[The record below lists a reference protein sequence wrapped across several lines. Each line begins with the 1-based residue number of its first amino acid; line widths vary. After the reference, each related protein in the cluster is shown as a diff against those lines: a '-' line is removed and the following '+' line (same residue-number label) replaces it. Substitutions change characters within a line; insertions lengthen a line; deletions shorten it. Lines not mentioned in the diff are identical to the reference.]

1 MLCGYA
7 DATDAGTT
15 VRCLVSVD
23 DVKRARQAMTPDMT
37 HHQIHAGLGQRAR
50 VDTTLL
56 PWVAAPSPGVHRRM
70 VERDG
75 GEVLVLGQDPA
86 TAGADWRAKL
96 GIVLQE
102 SRPLGALTV
111 RETLRLY
118 AAYLPHPR
126 GVDEVIAL
134 VGLEEQADQRAGRL
148 SGGQQRRLD
157 VGVALIGNPE
167 LVFLD
172 EPTTGFDPDARR
184 QFWDVIS
191 GLRDLGTT
199 VFLTT
204 HYMDEAQVLAD
215 RVAVM
220 RDGKVAA
227 LGTPAE
233 LQALRGDV
241 EIRFVLP
248 TGLALDALPQL
259 AKPTLLTGGEVRVET
274 TAATADLAA
283 LCTWAEGRGLE
294 LEGLTVER
302 PTLEDVFLAIA
313 GPAWLAMPWCGAGDA
328 CASDDDRGPVRFGSP
343 GWSVGIAFWLAA
355 SGLSGVVLASGF
367 AKLAIP
373 LGALAALSM
382 AAAVLSLRGKRDL
395 GYLGIATLAAT
406 LGAAALVGWAYD
418 DTEIPAWS
426 FLAMAVAPTAMRIP
440 LPRTWWFAASVR
452 LAIVLLV
459 VGAAGGTAAVKGGM
473 LEPADGQDGS
483 EYDYGYGRL
492 DDGSV
497 FEPPCA

>member
-1 MLCGYA
+1 MPDVPA
-7 DATDAGTT
+7 AIT
-15 VRCLVSVD
+15 VTGL
-23 DVKRARQAMTPDMT
+23 VKRYGDRAVVDGLDLEVEQGEVLAFLGRNG
-37 HHQIHAGLGQRAR
+37 AGK
-50 VDTTLL
+50 TTTTEILE
-56 PWVAAPSPGVHRRM
+56 GYR
-70 VERDG
+70 ERDA

-111 RETLRLY
+111 QETLRLY
-118 AAYLPHPR
+118 AAYFPHPR
-126 GVDEVIAL
+126 PVAEVIRL

-248 TGLALDALPQL
+248 TGLALDSLPQL
-259 AKPTLLTGGEVRVET
+259 SKPTLLTGGEVRVET
-274 TAATADLAA
+274 TAPTADLAA

-313 GPAWLAMPWCGAGDA
+313 GDHAEADA
-328 CASDDDRGPVRFGSP
+328 
-343 GWSVGIAFWLAA
+343 
-355 SGLSGVVLASGF
+355 
-367 AKLAIP
+367 
-373 LGALAALSM
+373 
-382 AAAVLSLRGKRDL
+382 
-395 GYLGIATLAAT
+395 
-406 LGAAALVGWAYD
+406 
-418 DTEIPAWS
+418 
-426 FLAMAVAPTAMRIP
+426 
-440 LPRTWWFAASVR
+440 
-452 LAIVLLV
+452 
-459 VGAAGGTAAVKGGM
+459 
-473 LEPADGQDGS
+473 
-483 EYDYGYGRL
+483 
-492 DDGSV
+492 
-497 FEPPCA
+497 

>member
-1 MLCGYA
+1 
-7 DATDAGTT
+7 
-15 VRCLVSVD
+15 
-23 DVKRARQAMTPDMT
+23 MTPAISVTGLLKRYGDRNVVDGLDLEV
-37 HHQIHAGLGQRAR
+37 QQGEVLAFLGRNGAGK
-50 VDTTLL
+50 TTTTEILE
-56 PWVAAPSPGVHRRM
+56 GYR
-70 VERDG
+70 ERDG

-111 RETLRLY
+111 QETLRLY
-118 AAYLPHPR
+118 AAYFPHPR

-259 AKPTLLTGGEVRVET
+259 SKPTLLTGGEVRVET
-274 TAATADLAA
+274 TAPTADLAA

-313 GPAWLAMPWCGAGDA
+313 GDHAEVDA
-328 CASDDDRGPVRFGSP
+328 
-343 GWSVGIAFWLAA
+343 
-355 SGLSGVVLASGF
+355 
-367 AKLAIP
+367 
-373 LGALAALSM
+373 
-382 AAAVLSLRGKRDL
+382 
-395 GYLGIATLAAT
+395 
-406 LGAAALVGWAYD
+406 
-418 DTEIPAWS
+418 
-426 FLAMAVAPTAMRIP
+426 
-440 LPRTWWFAASVR
+440 
-452 LAIVLLV
+452 
-459 VGAAGGTAAVKGGM
+459 
-473 LEPADGQDGS
+473 
-483 EYDYGYGRL
+483 
-492 DDGSV
+492 
-497 FEPPCA
+497 

>member
-1 MLCGYA
+1 
-7 DATDAGTT
+7 
-15 VRCLVSVD
+15 
-23 DVKRARQAMTPDMT
+23 MTPAISVTGLIKRYGDRNVVDGLDLEV
-37 HHQIHAGLGQRAR
+37 QRGEVLAFLGRNGAGK
-50 VDTTLL
+50 TTTTEILE
-56 PWVAAPSPGVHRRM
+56 GYR
-70 VERDG
+70 ERDG
-75 GEVLVLGQDPA
+75 GDVLVLGEDPA

-118 AAYLPHPR
+118 AAYFPHPR

-259 AKPTLLTGGEVRVET
+259 SKPTLLTGGEVRVET
-274 TAATADLAA
+274 TAPTADLAA

-313 GPAWLAMPWCGAGDA
+313 GDHAEADA
-328 CASDDDRGPVRFGSP
+328 
-343 GWSVGIAFWLAA
+343 
-355 SGLSGVVLASGF
+355 
-367 AKLAIP
+367 
-373 LGALAALSM
+373 
-382 AAAVLSLRGKRDL
+382 
-395 GYLGIATLAAT
+395 
-406 LGAAALVGWAYD
+406 
-418 DTEIPAWS
+418 
-426 FLAMAVAPTAMRIP
+426 
-440 LPRTWWFAASVR
+440 
-452 LAIVLLV
+452 
-459 VGAAGGTAAVKGGM
+459 
-473 LEPADGQDGS
+473 
-483 EYDYGYGRL
+483 
-492 DDGSV
+492 
-497 FEPPCA
+497 

>member
-1 MLCGYA
+1 
-7 DATDAGTT
+7 
-15 VRCLVSVD
+15 
-23 DVKRARQAMTPDMT
+23 MTPAISVTGLLKRYGDRNVVDGLDLEV
-37 HHQIHAGLGQRAR
+37 QQGEVLAFLGRNGAGK
-50 VDTTLL
+50 TTTTEILE
-56 PWVAAPSPGVHRRM
+56 GYR
-70 VERDG
+70 ERDG

-118 AAYLPHPR
+118 AAYFPHPR

-259 AKPTLLTGGEVRVET
+259 SKPTLLTGGEVRVET
-274 TAATADLAA
+274 TAPTADLAA

-313 GPAWLAMPWCGAGDA
+313 GDHAEADA
-328 CASDDDRGPVRFGSP
+328 
-343 GWSVGIAFWLAA
+343 
-355 SGLSGVVLASGF
+355 
-367 AKLAIP
+367 
-373 LGALAALSM
+373 
-382 AAAVLSLRGKRDL
+382 
-395 GYLGIATLAAT
+395 
-406 LGAAALVGWAYD
+406 
-418 DTEIPAWS
+418 
-426 FLAMAVAPTAMRIP
+426 
-440 LPRTWWFAASVR
+440 
-452 LAIVLLV
+452 
-459 VGAAGGTAAVKGGM
+459 
-473 LEPADGQDGS
+473 
-483 EYDYGYGRL
+483 
-492 DDGSV
+492 
-497 FEPPCA
+497 

>member
-1 MLCGYA
+1 MPDVPA
-7 DATDAGTT
+7 AIT
-15 VRCLVSVD
+15 VTGL
-23 DVKRARQAMTPDMT
+23 VKRYGDRAVVDGLDLEVQQGEVLAFLGRNG
-37 HHQIHAGLGQRAR
+37 AGK
-50 VDTTLL
+50 TTTTEILE
-56 PWVAAPSPGVHRRM
+56 GYR
-70 VERDG
+70 ERDA

-111 RETLRLY
+111 QETLRLY
-118 AAYLPHPR
+118 AAYFPHPR
-126 GVDEVIAL
+126 PVAEVIRL

-227 LGTPAE
+227 LGTSAE

-248 TGLALDALPQL
+248 PGLALDALPQL
-259 AKPTLLTGGEVRVET
+259 SKPTLLTGGEVRVET
-274 TAATADLAA
+274 TAPTADLAV

-313 GPAWLAMPWCGAGDA
+313 GDHAEADA
-328 CASDDDRGPVRFGSP
+328 
-343 GWSVGIAFWLAA
+343 
-355 SGLSGVVLASGF
+355 
-367 AKLAIP
+367 
-373 LGALAALSM
+373 
-382 AAAVLSLRGKRDL
+382 
-395 GYLGIATLAAT
+395 
-406 LGAAALVGWAYD
+406 
-418 DTEIPAWS
+418 
-426 FLAMAVAPTAMRIP
+426 
-440 LPRTWWFAASVR
+440 
-452 LAIVLLV
+452 
-459 VGAAGGTAAVKGGM
+459 
-473 LEPADGQDGS
+473 
-483 EYDYGYGRL
+483 
-492 DDGSV
+492 
-497 FEPPCA
+497 